1 MFGLNFYEEK
11 IKCNAVKCCGNC
23 VELKIENDGYIHCEY
38 YGVSIGL
45 FDTCDKHSMFN
56 RGDSLIEEIIEKNK

>member
-1 MFGLNFYEEK
+1 MFEVNFYEER

-23 VELKIENDGYIHCEY
+23 VEFNIKSDGYMNCTHF
-38 YGVSIGL
+38 GVPVGL

-56 RGDSLIEEIIEKNK
+56 RGDNLIEEIIEKNK